1 MESRIFPVSRIRTM
15 PVEGNIIAATLVQKL
30 YNSIS
35 SCSVL
40 RIQFSSLRSRG
51 QVCVRIPMYLYLN
64 DAKKQILLKMQ
75 SMLIIEHNV
84 WISQVRKIAPLQIL
98 RLEKKKKR
106 IL

>member
-1 MESRIFPVSRIRTM
+1 
-15 PVEGNIIAATLVQKL
+15 
-30 YNSIS
+30 
-35 SCSVL
+35 
-40 RIQFSSLRSRG
+40 
-51 QVCVRIPMYLYLN
+51 MYLYLN

-106 IL
+106 ILWNLG